1 MHHLGSEQDERKT
14 EGILSLQA
22 FSQWKKQGENRSRNI
37 YIMLAGVGVGA
48 AMRKTTKNP
57 D

>member
-1 MHHLGSEQDERKT
+1 MHHLGSEQDKRKT

-22 FSQWKKQGENRSRNI
+22 FSQCKKQGENRSRNI
-37 YIMLAGVGVGA
+37 YIILAGVGVGT